1 MLYRMVFY
9 MYRILYVLLDGICI
23 LTVFILTV
31 FFLFPLFLYFCYFPP
46 NDVISKYPPTF
57 VDILVKTTTYYYFRS
72 RPIGRHNL
80 RSRPITIDP
89 PGICRLHGLTC
100 FFFKS
105 GLEVDNDLADDRDRV
120 GSGWS

>member
-9 MYRILYVLLDGICI
+9 MYRILYVLQLDGICI

-57 VDILVKTTTYYYFRS
+57 VDILVKTTTYILSLSTNRTAQS
-72 RPIGRHNL
+72 SLSTNH
-80 RSRPITIDP
+80 D
-89 PGICRLHGLTC
+89 
-100 FFFKS
+100 
-105 GLEVDNDLADDRDRV
+105 
-120 GSGWS
+120 